1 MISRA
6 ILALFLW
13 CAATLAHAQSYTWP
27 ADLTGPD
34 FNCTLLAPGEY
45 NCPAM
50 NFSKDVYI
58 VIASP
63 LVVHVNGNF
72 TAAKNFI
79 IPKGASLL
87 LDVVGSV
94 TFSKDMNGY
103 LDIKSTRSMS
113 FAKNTILYGD
123 LNSGDNIT
131 IAKDSLI
138 GGDVFTKNTLKVG
151 KNSSITGDCSYTNT
165 NYYCHKVSPPP
176 DVAFDHFLIEHEGTG
191 LTCTPSEVTVWA
203 CTGTSSSGGTC
214 PTTTSGASGKL
225 QVKNAAGTVIAAH
238 DFSIPAG
245 QTNATV
251 LVPYAGT
258 ETVFFATTT
267 SGYSCWDGDAASC
280 QHVYNDLGF
289 NIKINDHVS
298 ATKQAVDIYAV
309 SKSTSGNTCVP
320 AFSGTKRM
328 SFTCA
333 YVAPRS
339 AAPVAPGDERPVVIE
354 GGGSSKNLTCG
365 AGAQTLDL
373 NFDSG
378 GKARM
383 DLTYGDAGKIY
394 LAANYS
400 SATMTG
406 GAEFIA
412 YPQKFEVTWPNPSAT
427 LVAGE
432 DFRVKVTALNAANK
446 PTPNYGLDGTKE
458 KIDLSFIRCKPANG
472 DDGTSSGTIGD
483 FAYGSAESTNS
494 KWGEVGTIDIKAS
507 STAYLGLKVNIEGS
521 SDLDLDTAPGKC
533 TGKFGRFRP
542 SYFKTSLDG
551 ATRTVKGD
559 TTRKWAYSGEPVGVL
574 VTAYN
579 AQGDVTSNYNK
590 DDDIDGV
597 STLGIVQDLSFTA
610 TGVAPAPLAT
620 NPGPGALNPP
630 KVLSKDLVDQG
641 EGAVRASLPYSFAAA
656 SLPVKPTAIAICAK
670 DTDGTSSETHCDAV
684 LEIRSG
690 RLRMSNAFGG
700 VNSTVT
706 IPARVEYWTGGS
718 WLLNR
723 DDSTTILLPSAFALN
738 HGPTIKGVTVSGTVS
753 IQLGNGKLQLTPPK
767 RDSTTNGV
775 GYVDIAANLGG
786 LAKDSSCLSNTVA
799 STGAQQAWLRSRN
812 GACDPSGKN
821 DPAVI
826 WTQDPT
832 ARASF
837 GVTTRE
843 NKSTIH
849 VRESF
854 N

>member
-79 IPKGASLL
+79 IPKGSSLL
-87 LDVVGSV
+87 LDVIGSV
-94 TFSKDMNGY
+94 TFAKDMNGY
-103 LDIKSTRSMS
+103 LDIKSTKSMS

-165 NYYCHKVSPPP
+165 NYYCHKVPPP
-176 DVAFDHFLIEHEGTG
+176 DVSFDHFLIEHEGTG

-203 CTGTSSSGGTC
+203 CTGSSGSGGTC
-214 PTTTSGASGKL
+214 PTTTNGASGKL
-225 QVKNAAGTVIAAH
+225 QVKNAGGTVIATH

-258 ETVFFATTT
+258 ETVFFATTA
-267 SGYSCWDGDAASC
+267 SGYTCWDGDAASC
-280 QHVYNDLGF
+280 QHVYNDIGF
-289 NIKINDHVS
+289 DFKVNDHVS
-298 ATKQAVDIYAV
+298 ATRQAVDIFAV

-328 SFTCA
+328 SFTCT
-333 YVAPRS
+333 YIDPDKAPQ
-339 AAPVAPGDERPVVIE
+339 VAPGDERPVVLE
-354 GGGSSKNLTCG
+354 AGTTSKNLTCG
-365 AGAQTLDL
+365 GAEQTLDL
-373 NFDSG
+373 SFDTG
-378 GKARM
+378 GKARVNM
-383 DLTYGDAGKIY
+383 TYGDVGKIY

-406 GAEFIA
+406 GSHFIA
-412 YPQKFEVTWPNPSAT
+412 YPQKFEVTWPNPSPT

-432 DFRVKVTALNAANK
+432 DFKVKVTALNAANK
-446 PTPNYGLDGTKE
+446 PTPNYGHEKTKD
-458 KIDLSFIRCKPANG
+458 KPTLKFVRCKPVAG
-472 DDGTSSGTIGD
+472 DDGTASGELGD
-483 FAYGSAESTNS
+483 FSNGFAEAANS
-494 KWGEVGTIDIKAS
+494 KWGEVGTIDVEAYNKF
-507 STAYLGLKVNIEGS
+507 YLGLTVETKGS
-521 SDLDLDTAPGKC
+521 SDLDPGTAPGNC
-533 TGKFGRFRP
+533 TGRFGRFRP
-542 SYFKTSLDG
+542 SYFQTSLDDS
-551 ATRTVKGD
+551 TKTVFGKPD
-559 TTRKWAYSGEPVGVL
+559 RKWAYSGEPVGVL
-574 VTAYN
+574 VTAYSALGSITN
-579 AQGDVTSNYNK
+579 NYNK
-590 DDDIDGV
+590 ADDIDGTT
-597 STLGIVQDLSFTA
+597 TLGMVQDLTFTA
-610 TGVAPAPLAT
+610 TDSAT
-620 NPGPGALNPP
+620 PPVTSNPGPGAFNAP
-630 KVLSKDLVDQG
+630 KVLSKDLADKD
-641 EGAVRASLPYSFAAA
+641 EGVVQANLPYTFTAAGM
-656 SLPVKPTAIAICAK
+656 PVKPTTIAICAK
-670 DTDGTSSETHCDAV
+670 DIDGVSSTGHCGAV
-684 LEIRSG
+684 LEIRTG

-700 VNSTVT
+700 VSNAVK
-706 IPARVEYWTGGS
+706 IPTRVEYWTGSS
-718 WLLNR
+718 WILNR
-723 DDSTTILLPSAFALN
+723 DDSKTTLLPAAFALN
-738 HGPTIKGVTVSGTVS
+738 HSPSIKDVTVAGTVS
-753 IQLGNGKLQLTPPK
+753 MLRGSGDLVLNPPK
-767 RDSTTNGV
+767 RDANTNGV
-775 GYVDIAANLGG
+775 GYVDIAANLGVSV
-786 LAKDSSCLSNTVA
+786 KDSSCLTAKAPSA
-799 STGAQQAWLRSRN
+799 GANLAWLRSRN
-812 GACDPSGKN
+812 GACDPSGTN

-832 ARASF
+832 ARANF